1 MDSLDNAVTIK
12 RLDVALITSA
22 TSTVSSDSAASRTA
36 AVDDVPIADP
46 NWFRQNVIVTV
57 TAVQLVPRHARTRGR
72 ERPYIR
78 WSD

>member
-22 TSTVSSDSAASRTA
+22 TSTVSSDSAACRTA

-46 NWFRQNVIVTV
+46 NWFR
-57 TAVQLVPRHARTRGR
+57 PDTR
-72 ERPYIR
+72 PT
-78 WSD
+78 